1 METIKNYLESMFR
14 NLPNTSEVI
23 KAKNELLQMM
33 EDKYTELRREGKS
46 ENEAVAK
53 VIAEFGNLDEVAASL
68 GIKEVIGE
76 TKERECRNVTM
87 EEVKDFIT
95 DKISSI
101 ILRAVAVVLF
111 IMSPVPTIILDNGIT
126 VEWLG
131 PVMLFVFIAIGVAL
145 CIISGNRIEQWRFL
159 RHEPCSISPATAD
172 YVVAEKRKFQS
183 VYTALFCTGIAL
195 CVCCVIPA
203 IIIGDGFEHFS
214 ENWGAV
220 FFFAFVAA
228 GVGLMIYSSGRYKLY
243 QNLIALNSKETIG
256 GSYVQSKDKEP
267 VYTNNTVR
275 VIMSVYWPAVTCVY
289 LCISFLTFHWGI
301 TWIIWPIAGVV
312 RRLIDSIYGGNNE

>member
-76 TKERECRNVTM
+76 KKERERRNVSL
-87 EEVKDFIT
+87 EEVQDYIS
-95 DKISSI
+95 DKVSA
-101 ILRAVAVVLF
+101 ILLR
-111 IMSPVPTIILDNGIT
+111 
-126 VEWLG
+126 
-131 PVMLFVFIAIGVAL
+131 AIGVAL
-145 CIISGNRIEQWRFL
+145 FILCPVPTILFGDIVAVDWIGPVLLFVCIAVGIALCIMSGHRTEQWRFL
-159 RHEPCSISPATAD
+159 RHEPCSISPATTD
-172 YVVAEKRKFQS
+172 FVVAEKRKFQS

-195 CVCCVIPA
+195 CVCCAIPA
-203 IIIGDGFEHFS
+203 IILSDARTGIS
-214 ENWGAV
+214 EDWGGV
-220 FFFAFVAA
+220 CVLAFVAA
-228 GVGLMIYSSGRYKLY
+228 GVALMIYSSRRYRLY
-243 QNLIALNSKETIG
+243 QSLLALNSQETIG
-256 GSYVQSKDKEP
+256 GAYVQSKDKEP

-275 VIMSVYWPAVTCVY
+275 VIMSVYWPTITCIY
-289 LCISFLTFHWGI
+289 LCISFLTFQWWI

-312 RRLIDSIYGGNNE
+312 RRLVDSIFGGDQ

>member
-76 TKERECRNVTM
+76 KKERERRNVTM
-87 EEVKDFIT
+87 EEIKEYIT
-95 DKISSI
+95 DRIGSI
-101 ILRAVAVVLF
+101 LYRAIGVALF
-111 IMSPVPTIILDNGIT
+111 ILCPVPTIILGDIVK

-131 PVMLFVFIAIGVAL
+131 PVLLFVFIAVGIAL
-145 CIISGNRIEQWRFL
+145 CIMGGNRMEQWRFL
-159 RHEPCSISPATAD
+159 KYEPCSISPATAD

-183 VYTALFCTGIAL
+183 AYTALFCTGIAL
-195 CVCCVIPA
+195 CVCCAIPA
-203 IIIGDGFEHFS
+203 IIIDARNFIS
-214 ENWGAV
+214 EEWGGV
-220 FFFAFVAA
+220 FVLAFVAA
-228 GVGLMIYSSGRYKLY
+228 GVAMMIYSAHRYKMY
-243 QNLIALNSKETIG
+243 QKLIALNSKETIG

-275 VIMSVYWPAVTCVY
+275 VIMSVYWPTVTCIY
-289 LCISFLTFHWGI
+289 LCISFLTFQWGI
-301 TWIIWPIAGVV
+301 TWILWPIAGVV
-312 RRLIDSIYGGNNE
+312 RRLIDSIYGGEQ

>member
-76 TKERECRNVTM
+76 KKERERRNVSL
-87 EEVKDFIT
+87 EEVKDYIQ
-95 DKISSI
+95 DKTSSI
-101 ILRAVAVVLF
+101 LLRVIGIALF
-111 IMSPVPTIILDNGIT
+111 IISCVPVIILDNYT
-126 VEWLG
+126 TRDWL
-131 PVMLFVFIAIGVAL
+131 GVAL
-145 CIISGNRIEQWRFL
+145 IFVFVAIGIALTIVAKTRVEQWHFL
-159 RHEPCSISPATAD
+159 KSEPCSISPATTD
-172 YVVAEKRKFQS
+172 YVTSEKRKFEPA
-183 VYTALFCTGIAL
+183 YTVMLCLGIAL

-203 IIIGDGFEHFS
+203 IIVDELPGINND
-214 ENWGAV
+214 WGGALL
-220 FFFAFVAA
+220 FIFVAA
-228 GVGLMIYSSGRYKLY
+228 GVGLMTYSSKRYNIYKKL
-243 QNLIALNSKETIG
+243 LKLNSEDTIG
-256 GSYVQSKDKEP
+256 GTYTGSKDKEP

-275 VIMSVYWPAVTCVY
+275 VIMSVYWQCITCIY
-289 LCISFLTFHWGI
+289 LCVSFLTFSWGI
-301 TWIIWPIAGVV
+301 TWIIWPIAGIVK
-312 RRLIDSIYGGNNE
+312 RMLDNIFTQAQ